1 MAAVSDSDGRVT
13 ILETSGGPLGIP
25 AGRGAELISTGAGGI
40 RRLRSLFLLAFWPT
54 CILISVMISPGSKLE
69 FRPLIPTRLRGG
81 GRLMVRKGGKVLK
94 GGWVVVLVVV
104 EVVVVVVVV
113 VVRTPQVRSRKV
125 NESNYDTGNLFFT
138 CFWFSRSF
146 LT

>member
-1 MAAVSDSDGRVT
+1 
-13 ILETSGGPLGIP
+13 
-25 AGRGAELISTGAGGI
+25 
-40 RRLRSLFLLAFWPT
+40 
-54 CILISVMISPGSKLE
+54 
-69 FRPLIPTRLRGG
+69 
-81 GRLMVRKGGKVLK
+81 MVRKGGKVLK

-125 NESNYDTGNLFFT
+125 NESNYDTGNLVFT
-138 CFWFSRSF
+138 CWFSRSF